1 MTAKSTIWT
10 KDFIFLCLSYLFLG
24 IAFYSLIPVLPDFI
38 TNEIKANKT
47 YVGIIMS
54 MYTISALAIRP
65 FTGMALD
72 SWGRK
77 YIYLISFLFF
87 ALMFGGYVI
96 ATTVVSLAIVRFLH
110 GLAWGTTSTSS
121 STIAVDLIPKEKRG
135 EGIGYYGLTTTLGM
149 ALGPFIGETIYEK
162 YSHDVLFI
170 SVGIVCLVGFLLAQ
184 LIRYPK
190 FEKKQSSKFN
200 WSGLISKKAIPVSIC
215 MFILMITYGALVVY
229 VVLFGKEIGIAKAG
243 SFFFVFS
250 VGIVISRIVSGKV
263 FDKFGPSLIIAV
275 GVSLLILGF
284 LILALSQN
292 ITTYLISAIL
302 LGLAI
307 GIVMPIFQAMA
318 NNLVD
323 PHQRGAANSTLFT
336 ALDLGITAGTI
347 LFGILSDKI
356 KMSGAYLVCSVIS
369 LFGLLLFFTFV
380 IKHYNK
386 NKLI

>member
-24 IAFYSLIPVLPDFI
+24 IAFYSLIPVLPVFI

-121 STIAVDLIPKEKRG
+121 SR
-135 EGIGYYGLTTTLGM
+135 IGYYGLTTTLGM